1 MTNLRVWVWDD
12 DLGVVYADA
21 KTLREAY
28 NIYRTFKKRG
38 HSVLTVGIEMYNAKD
53 DEWEDWVAFLDGVEY
68 RAENLGEYLK
78 KIGE

>member
-21 KTLREAY
+21 KNLREAY
-28 NIYRTFKKRG
+28 NIYGTFKRCG
-38 HSVLTVGIEMYNAKD
+38 HSVFTVGIEMYNAKD
-53 DEWEDWVAFLDGVEY
+53 DEWEDWVALLDGVEY

>member
-1 MTNLRVWVWDD
+1 MTNLRVWAWDN

-38 HSVLTVGIEMYNAKD
+38 HTVFTVGIEMYNAED
-53 DEWEDWVAFLDGVEY
+53 GEWEDWVALLDGVEY
-68 RAENLGEYLK
+68 RDENLGEYLK

>member
-28 NIYRTFKKRG
+28 NIIGLSK
-38 HSVLTVGIEMYNAKD
+38 
-53 DEWEDWVAFLDGVEY
+53 GVVTLY
-68 RAENLGEYLK
+68 SLLG
-78 KIGE
+78 